1 MHAVVEIN
9 GRQYQVE
16 EGRYVKVDKLS
27 EAENDVLELGNVL
40 MLVDGKTSLV
50 GAPFVDGAK
59 VTAKVVRHGR
69 DGKVIVYKMRCKKGY
84 RRKNGHRQGFTHLQI
99 ESVDFPGRTSEITK
113 PAEKKARPEKPK
125 AEPKAEKA
133 PAKAAKPAAK
143 APAEKPAKEAEPKA
157 EKAPAAKKPAADK
170 APTEKKP
177 AAKKPAAKKKSE
189 E

>member
-27 EAENDVLELGNVL
+27 NAENDVLELGNVL
-40 MLVDGKTSLV
+40 MLVDGQTSMI

-59 VTAKVVRHGR
+59 VVAKVLRHGR

-99 ESVDFPGRTSEITK
+99 ESVNFPGRTSEIAK
-113 PAEKKARPEKPK
+113 PAEKKARPESPASPK
-125 AEPKAEKA
+125 T
-133 PAKAAKPAAK
+133 KAAKPA
-143 APAEKPAKEAEPKA
+143 EE
-157 EKAPAAKKPAADK
+157 APAAKPAKAPKAESAEKKPAAKKESKPK
-170 APTEKKP
+170 AET
-177 AAKKPAAKKKSE
+177 AAKKPAAKKKPEQKTE

>member
-16 EGRYVKVDKLS
+16 EGRYLKVDKL
-27 EAENDVLELGNVL
+27 ATPENEILELGNVL
-40 MLVDGKTSLV
+40 MLVDGQTSMI

-59 VTAKVVRHGR
+59 VTARVTRHGR

-99 ESVDFPGRTSEITK
+99 ESVDFPGRTSAITK
-113 PAEKKARPEKPK
+113 PEEKKARPEPK
-125 AEPKAEKA
+125 AKPVKEA
-133 PAKAAKPAAK
+133 PAKTAKPASK
-143 APAEKPAKEAEPKA
+143 APAEKPAKKEAESKA
-157 EKAPAAKKPAADK
+157 EKAPAAKKPTADK
-170 APTEKKP
+170 PATEKKP